1 MLKGGYQIV
10 DFKDVNIT
18 TEGVTIVGIYEQI
31 EGSHRKALLAS
42 GLTIDNVEY
51 RDTWID
57 PTHTENNYSF
67 TALGKTFTVT
77 NDDKVAIAE

>member
-10 DFKDVNIT
+10 DFSDTNIKTDGGT
-18 TEGVTIVGIYEQI
+18 TIPGIYEQI

-42 GLTIDNVEY
+42 GLVLDGVEH

-57 PTHTENNYSF
+57 PTHSDNIYSF

-77 NDDKVAIAE
+77 NEDKVTIA